1 MYGVTRKLPGELVDK
16 SYAGHLL
23 LVSQIQ
29 FFQSQREVVHH
40 Q

>member
-1 MYGVTRKLPGELVDK
+1 MHNGATKLPGELVDK